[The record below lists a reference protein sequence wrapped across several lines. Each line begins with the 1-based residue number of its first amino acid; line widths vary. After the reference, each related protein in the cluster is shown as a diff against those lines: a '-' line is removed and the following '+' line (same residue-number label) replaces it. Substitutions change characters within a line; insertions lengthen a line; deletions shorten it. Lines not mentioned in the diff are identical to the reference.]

1 VSRKHPIV
9 FICSVL
15 AEAAP
20 LHALL
25 TRPEPARIG
34 RREAWR
40 GTLDD
45 RAVIVLPGGMGKT
58 NAAQALTAVLESENA
73 AAVIGFGVGGAYPGS
88 GLDVG
93 SIAVATEETY
103 GDEGVDTPDGWI
115 STEGIGIPLLETGTG
130 RIFNRFPLD
139 AGLIR
144 AAGEALR
151 AAELPFRAGGFLT
164 VSSCSGT
171 HRRGLELAERFGAI
185 CETMEGAAYAHVSAL
200 YGRPLRRGAGDQQ
213 SRGGPGPLRWRL
225 DEAAR
230 IRRRAAALVARRIA
244 IAAENGR

>member
-9 FICSVL
+9 FICSVM

-115 STEGIGIPLLETGTG
+115 STEGIGIPLLETGSG

-139 AGLIR
+139 ADLIR

-171 HRRGLELAERFGAI
+171 HRRGLELAARFGAI
-185 CETMEGAAYAHVSAL
+185 CETMEGAAYAHVAAV
-200 YGRPLRRGAGDQQ
+200 YERPFLEVRGISNHVEDRDLA
-213 SRGGPGPLRWRL
+213 RWRIDAATRIAAAAAARVSRIFL
-225 DEAAR
+225 DEAQD
-230 IRRRAAALVARRIA
+230 
-244 IAAENGR
+244 EN